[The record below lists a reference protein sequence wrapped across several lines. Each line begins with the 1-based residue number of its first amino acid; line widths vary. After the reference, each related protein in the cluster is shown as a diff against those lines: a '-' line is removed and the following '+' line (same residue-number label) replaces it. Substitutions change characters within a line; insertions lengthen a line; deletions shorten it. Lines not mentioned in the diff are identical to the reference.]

1 MPTETLVKPSVTPKH
16 MPMYRVLLHNDD
28 FNTMEYVVG
37 VLVQV
42 IPAMMPPQ
50 ATEIMLEAHNN
61 GMAVVIVVPQE
72 HAEFYCEQLRQH
84 GLTSSIEPE
93 R

>member
-1 MPTETLVKPSVTPKH
+1 
-16 MPMYRVLLHNDD
+16 MYRVLLHNDD